1 MLRDVNI
8 SVYVFPSSCRN
19 TLLNQSTLAY
29 YKYYMVNNNLS
40 IKYTFCHSY
49 KGDNDRVIMTWD
61 ILIMLLYR
69 FFRLQNK
76 RPLKN
81 LLVVN
86 EGGCGRL
93 SPGIGDISYVKDLQ
107 TGKIVTTKFRCSHFG
122 TYYPKSSKYGWVSI
136 SRLFYF
142 SKRMNKYI
150 SALQNH

>member
-1 MLRDVNI
+1 MLRDVNF
-8 SVYVFPSSCRN
+8 SVFPCSCRN
-19 TLLNQSTLAY
+19 TILNQSTLAY
-29 YKYYMVNNNLS
+29 YKYYMYMVNNNVS
-40 IKYTFCHSY
+40 IKYTFSIH
-49 KGDNDRVIMTWD
+49 KGNNDRWD
-61 ILIMLLYR
+61 VLIMLLYR

-122 TYYPKSSKYGWVSI
+122 TYYPKSTKYGWVSI

-142 SKRMNKYI
+142 
-150 SALQNH
+150 